1 MTVINAVGSLPGLG
15 RLLVGTMMDSA
26 VPVERAEVFAKL
38 LPEPLHTR
46 ENPFSNLDATLLAL
60 KDIGIVNEVDGMMSL
75 VPEAT
80 TMLTG
85 TLLTRSTYRKLL
97 QRFMF
102 ASVDVDPWRVGTG
115 DTLTSGTKDINRALS
130 WSLAQDV
137 RTTLTWNKTDG
148 GSVSADLLQKDQ
160 LPNVPT
166 LQPFA
171 NDVRWNNFIRWSTTL
186 GMAQPA
192 FQGVGIYPD
201 ATVAIRDVV
210 LEMPPGRLS
219 IDEFLDGIT
228 RRFPVVRG
236 GALHSS
242 FLQLSVVDPD
252 PDGASGLLDTTLA
265 QALLALEEE
274 GIVSVLPVQ
283 ADADSKTVGLGS
295 VPLRRVTHVEVHG
308 GSVE

>member
-26 VPVERAEVFAKL
+26 APLERAEVFAKL

-46 ENPFSNLDATLLAL
+46 DKPFSNLDATLLAL
-60 KDIGIVNEVDGMMSL
+60 KDIGIVNEVDGMISL
-75 VPEAT
+75 VPEVT
-80 TMLTG
+80 TMLAG
-85 TLLTRSTYRKLL
+85 IALTRSTYRKLL
-97 QRFMF
+97 QSFMF
-102 ASVDVDPWRVGTG
+102 ASADVDPWRLGTG

-137 RTTLTWNKTDG
+137 RSTLTWNKTDG
-148 GSVSADLLQKDQ
+148 GSVSAEILQKDQ
-160 LPNVPT
+160 LPSVPT
-166 LQPFA
+166 LRPFA
-171 NDVRWNNFIRWSTTL
+171 NDVRWNTFTRWSTAL

-210 LEMPPGRLS
+210 LEMPLGRRS
-219 IDEFLDGIT
+219 IDDFLEGIT
-228 RRFPVVRG
+228 RRIPVLRG
-236 GALHSS
+236 GVLHAS

-252 PDGASGLLDTTLA
+252 PDGASGFLDTTLA
-265 QALLALEEE
+265 QALLTLEEE

-283 ADADSKTVGLGS
+283 ADANSKTVGLGS
-295 VPLRRVTHVEVHG
+295 VPPRRITHVEVHG
-308 GSVE
+308 GIVE